1 MAFMVRPLDILTAL
15 SGAMRAAWRAAGAG
29 SSREESRDRLAQ
41 SGLGHARHVRSG
53 NRGKPRVGQGR
64 DQFLRRTIVLVLLA
78 AHDERRHRQRR
89 SEEHTYELQSLMR
102 IS

>member
-64 DQFLRRTIVLVLLA
+64 DQFLRSE
-78 AHDERRHRQRR
+78 ERRVGKACGSTCR
-89 SEEHTYELQSLMR
+89 SRGSPDHQKKNKLEKS
-102 IS
+102 I